1 MSSTNYFNTLIEVA
15 EDSSATTGEPPP
27 VAGDEKSVAA
37 LTYEMLHAHPYEFTS
52 DDVVFSVFAAR
63 KGVPKEALKA
73 QRERFFAKGQ
83 ACLRA
88 SPLAKRYGW
97 GIHSD
102 EEGRVA
108 LYGVDSKEYRG
119 LVADG
124 SVVKKKAMRAKRAR

>member
-1 MSSTNYFNTLIEVA
+1 MSSTNYYNTLIEVA

-27 VAGDEKSVAA
+27 VTGDKTVGT
-37 LTYEMLHAHPYEFTS
+37 LMYEMLHEHPYEFTS
-52 DDVVFSVFAAR
+52 DDVVFSAFAA
-63 KGVPKEALKA
+63 KKDLPEESLAEE
-73 QRERFFAKGQ
+73 RERFFSKGQ

-102 EEGRVA
+102 EAGKVA

-119 LVADG
+119 LMADG
-124 SVVKKKAMRAKRAR
+124 SVAKKKAMRAKRAR